1 MISGMEMCKEAH
13 KKLTLKYMNSLN
25 FKTIAI
31 GDSLNDLGMLEEAD
45 VGILFKSSNSI
56 KSQYSQYFSCDTYSE
71 LLIKINQTF
80 NK

>member
-1 MISGMEMCKEAH
+1 MISGMEMCKEEH
-13 KKLTLKYMNSLN
+13 KKLTLNYMNSLN

-56 KSQYSQYFSCDTYSE
+56 KAKYSQYFRCDTYSE
-71 LLIKINQTF
+71 LLKKIHQTF

>member
-1 MISGMEMCKEAH
+1 
-13 KKLTLKYMNSLN
+13 MNSLN

-45 VGILFKSSNSI
+45 VGVLFKSSNAI
-56 KSQYSQYFSCDTYSE
+56 KSKYSQYFSCDAYDE
-71 LLIKINQTF
+71 LLIKIHQTF